1 MTEPSEQIVEK
12 VLQWISHADEDLALA
27 QHALQMSEGCPYRL
41 VAYHAQ
47 QCAEKHLKA
56 YLVHREVDF
65 PYTHNI
71 TLLVELCSD
80 TAEWADTLQDAEILT
95 RYAMTTRYPGDDRLV
110 SLPVAQRAIGM
121 AVRVREA
128 VRAALAEEGVDVP

>member
-95 RYAMTTRYPGDDRLV
+95 RYAMTARYPGDDRLV

>member
-1 MTEPSEQIVEK
+1 MTEQREQILASVR
-12 VLQWISHADEDLALA
+12 QWISRADEDLVLA

-56 YLVHREVDF
+56 YLVQREVDF

-71 TLLVELCSD
+71 TFLVELCSD
-80 TAEWADTLQDAEILT
+80 AAEWADKLQDAEILT
-95 RYAMTTRYPGDDRLV
+95 RYAMTTRYPGEDRQV
-110 SLPVAQRAIGM
+110 SLHDAQRAIDM

-128 VRAALAEEGVDVP
+128 VRAALAEDGVDVP